1 MDPFDIWFS
10 WYQPSG
16 RLMSRA
22 LNHFI
27 FPMISSHIMIGRGPV
42 TFHIS
47 LSLKYLTSNQVCRTT
62 NTILFNLT
70 QAKLIFDTFS
80 HSNKVGR
87 VNNCPQPHKG
97 TLKYFWSYALKY
109 FCLFACL
116 FFWVILKVHLFQAVT
131 IAVVTGL
138 ASLVLGFLCGFF
150 ISRLCGHR
158 SSASVTSSNVSL
170 VKPCPLDK

>member
-1 MDPFDIWFS
+1 
-10 WYQPSG
+10 
-16 RLMSRA
+16 MSRA

-27 FPMISSHIMIGRGPV
+27 FPMISSHITIGRGPV

-62 NTILFNLT
+62 NTIPFNLT

-97 TLKYFWSYALKY
+97 RFRYFLVLCHGKIFLPLWLVKSFGLM
-109 FCLFACL
+109 
-116 FFWVILKVHLFQAVT
+116 LKVHLFQAVT